1 MTNGENAVNNPL
13 AKVRL
18 SQLPASL
25 RLLLTLFLLT
35 MSAGYC
41 VALLHLYLTYSPVD
55 GKAGLSLTD
64 LQLAFYGN
72 PQRILLAA
80 KIDGG
85 SMSIFLSN
93 PADKQK
99 VLRWIEQGAPE
110 AEFTQSIQPI
120 LQANCMRCHSK
131 TGPASFRP
139 LTDYAAV
146 MKVVQPDRGES
157 LAALARVAHFHILA
171 FALIFLGVGLIFCCT
186 QWRESVKV
194 SVIGLPYACI
204 AIDFGARGLAKL
216 HPGFVYGVLVSGA
229 LMGLSFGMM
238 VLAPLYELWLK
249 RSAHKEG

>member
-1 MTNGENAVNNPL
+1 MNNPL
-13 AKVRL
+13 TNVRL

-25 RLLLTLFLLT
+25 KLLLTSFLLL

-41 VALLHLYLTYSPVD
+41 VALLNLYLTYSPVD
-55 GKAGLSLTD
+55 GKAGLSPTD
-64 LQLAFYGN
+64 LTLAFHGD
-72 PQRILLAA
+72 PKRILLTA
-80 KIDGG
+80 KIVGG
-85 SMSIFLSN
+85 SMAVFLPN

-99 VLRWIEQGAPE
+99 LLRWIEQGAPE
-110 AEFTQSIQPI
+110 AEFTKNIQPL
-120 LQANCMRCHSK
+120 LQANCVRCHSK

-171 FALIFLGVGLIFCCT
+171 FALIFLCVGLIFCCT
-186 QWRESVKV
+186 QWRESAKV
-194 SVIGLPYACI
+194 AVIGLPYVCI
-204 AIDFGARGLAKL
+204 VIDFGARGLAKL

-238 VLAPLYELWLK
+238 VLTPLYELWLK